1 MKRADHS
8 LYSTCAE
15 LYFINVL
22 YIVPT
27 TPLDN
32 FDILKAVKSP
42 GRYSRALPT
51 FEGKSALRTLGTS
64 SEKSIN
70 TCRNQ
75 VPGLSHASYGV
86 ESKCVIFCLF
96 STPSVLEK
104 KLSLRYVWWP
114 RTANRKIR
122 ILKEYEFKTLF
133 NVHLHRSFKKVIFLP
148 R

>member
-32 FDILKAVKSP
+32 FDILKAVKSVSVP
-42 GRYSRALPT
+42 GRFSRALPT
-51 FEGKSALRTLGTS
+51 FEGKNALRTLGTS

-86 ESKCVIFCLF
+86 ESKYVIFCLF

-104 KLSLRYVWWP
+104 TV
-114 RTANRKIR
+114 TAICLVAENCQSKNPHIEG
-122 ILKEYEFKTLF
+122 I
-133 NVHLHRSFKKVIFLP
+133 
-148 R
+148 

>member
-104 KLSLRYVWWP
+104 TV
-114 RTANRKIR
+114 TAICMVAENCQSKNPHIEG
-122 ILKEYEFKTLF
+122 I
-133 NVHLHRSFKKVIFLP
+133 
-148 R
+148 